1 MTGRTLSVAQ
11 LNASD
16 FAPFGDVL
24 EFADRPD
31 FQINQGMCDRYHDL
45 ARLDFTGEGARP
57 NISLA
62 LGRPYE
68 LPLTLSMVE
77 RHPLGSQVFF
87 PLSDRPFLVIV
98 AEDIDG
104 APGRPLAFLTNGRQ
118 GVNYHRNTWH
128 GVLTPLDREQAFL
141 IVDREGEGEN
151 LQEHYFETPYLVA
164 KP

>member
-1 MTGRTLSVAQ
+1 MTDRTLSIAP

-24 EFADRPD
+24 AFDDGPS

-45 ARLDFTGEGARP
+45 ARLDFAGEGARP

-62 LGRPYE
+62 LGRPYA

-77 RHPLGSQVFF
+77 RHPLGSQAFY
-87 PLSDRPFLVIV
+87 PLSDQPFLVIV

-118 GVNYHRNTWH
+118 GVNYHRNIWH
-128 GVLTPLDREQAFL
+128 GVLTPLDHEQRFL
-141 IVDREGEGEN
+141 IVDREGEGVN
-151 LQEHYFETPYLVA
+151 LEEHHFETPYLVVA
-164 KP
+164 P